1 MEQVGSPEDIYERPQ
16 TQFVA
21 GFIGRTN
28 CLQGRITAP
37 DRVECS
43 GVMLSVRCEERPVE
57 PGAQVAVSIRP
68 QAIAIGP
75 KGGGEGCVGLNVFE
89 GLVVRQVYLGEA
101 RDYLVGV
108 AGTDIT
114 LRVAT
119 GPRQA
124 FQPGEVVRLTIA
136 PEACRVIPA

>member
-1 MEQVGSPEDIYERPQ
+1 MEQIGSPEDIYERPQ
-16 TQFVA
+16 TQVVA

-28 CLQGRITAP
+28 CLQGRVTVP

-43 GVMLSVRCEERPVE
+43 GVVLSVRCEGRRLE
-57 PGAQVAVSIRP
+57 PGAQVVVSVRP

-75 KGGGEGCVGLNVFE
+75 KGGGEACAGLNVFE
-89 GLVVRQVYLGEA
+89 GRVVRQVYLGEA
-101 RDYLVGV
+101 RDFLVGV

-124 FQPGEVVRLTIA
+124 FQPGEVVRLMIA